1 MSLYKVKNKL
11 FSCIDM
17 LKPIFLFLDIIALVK
32 IPFHLK
38 KNWRQLKYCFWRYLN
53 NTCLNRVNWQWYR
66 VLILNNWAQ
75 KQLRFYCEIWYITFT
90 FFVKEQEN
98 IKGLQGYIDHLRTE
112 ICKSGQDSLVWW
124 WYF

>member
-38 KNWRQLKYCFWRYLN
+38 KNWRQLKYCF
-53 NTCLNRVNWQWYR
+53 
-66 VLILNNWAQ
+66 
-75 KQLRFYCEIWYITFT
+75 
-90 FFVKEQEN
+90 
-98 IKGLQGYIDHLRTE
+98 
-112 ICKSGQDSLVWW
+112 
-124 WYF
+124 